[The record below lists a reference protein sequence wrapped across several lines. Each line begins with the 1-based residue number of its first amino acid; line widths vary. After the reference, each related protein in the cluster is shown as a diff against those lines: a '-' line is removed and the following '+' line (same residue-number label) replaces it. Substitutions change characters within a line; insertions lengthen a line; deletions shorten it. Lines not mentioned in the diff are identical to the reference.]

1 MYLAISQFLIT
12 FAKSIIENTNME
24 IHFEGDVHYLII
36 GLCHPLVFKLG
47 PVCKDM
53 VKNLAA

>member
-12 FAKSIIENTNME
+12 FAKSIIENTNLE
-24 IHFEGDVHYLII
+24 IHFEGAIHSLII

-53 VKNLAA
+53 VKNQAT